1 MGAGLPVVAYYY
13 CLPQLVRGGGYF
25 AVCPPSLL
33 PYLHP
38 VSGTSSSQ
46 KVAVGVS
53 RRQTDKKKKKKLLSL
68 LNPLSNLTRLT

>member
-1 MGAGLPVVAYYY
+1 M
-13 CLPQLVRGGGYF
+13 
-25 AVCPPSLL
+25 CPPSLL

-53 RRQTDKKKKKKLLSL
+53 RRETDKKKKKKKLSL
-68 LNPLSNLTRLT
+68 LKTH

>member
-1 MGAGLPVVAYYY
+1 
-13 CLPQLVRGGGYF
+13 
-25 AVCPPSLL
+25 VCPPSLL

-53 RRQTDKKKKKKLLSL
+53 RREIDKKKKEKKLLSL
-68 LNPLSNLTRLT
+68 LNALSNLTRLT

>member
-1 MGAGLPVVAYYY
+1 MGNRLKREMEWGWVTCSLLLPATV
-13 CLPQLVRGGGYF
+13 VRGVWGYF

-46 KVAVGVS
+46 KVAVGVEEKQIKEEAVIAKS
-53 RRQTDKKKKKKLLSL
+53 TK
-68 LNPLSNLTRLT
+68 